1 MNEKIVNLF
10 LQFWNK
16 WLKYRYGDPVFR
28 FARLLVISG
37 ITLMTPGGLWWLV
50 VALEIRPKFLPASLT
65 LSIGPETV
73 TYAGIV
79 LSGAGVLLG
88 IWGVRRVRK
97 ARSSCLVYLRGMP
110 GMHDQPPTKDLSPK
124 YRYGEVTHLDLDT
137 HDQNPEKAL
146 KHIEMIGQMFD
157 EKILSMNLEAPYI
170 VFAGLAPVPLL
181 YAAGV
186 RLSTRQNQRV
196 MDYNRFEQKWH
207 MLDELDDG
215 ERVTITYPQ
224 RLIGADIAFVLPF
237 TINIAESQ
245 IPASLKDKIVWVRLD
260 NAGPRTDAISSD
272 EKLKSILRTVHDAI
286 RNLRSRQG
294 YEHVEKVHLFI
305 GAQASTVFKLGT
317 EYQPNAYPEICV
329 YHFQG
334 GEGRYTWGI
343 SISDGQFRIL
353 SMYQIKSIF

>member
-1 MNEKIVNLF
+1 MNEKIIKLF
-10 LQFWNK
+10 WQFWNQ
-16 WLKYRYGDPVFR
+16 WLKYRSVDPIVG
-28 FARLLVISG
+28 FARLPV
-37 ITLMTPGGLWWLV
+37 TLGVGLMAPGGLWWLAV
-50 VALEIRPKFLPASLT
+50 TLEIRPKILPASFT
-65 LSIGPETV
+65 LNFGPETV
-73 TYAGIV
+73 TYTGVV
-79 LSGAGVLLG
+79 LSVVGVLLG

-97 ARSSCLVYLRGMP
+97 TRSSCLVYLRGLS
-110 GMHDQPPTKDLSPK
+110 GMHDQPPTKDLPPK
-124 YRYGEVTHLDLDT
+124 YRYGEVTHLSLDT
-137 HDQNPEKAL
+137 HNQDTEKAL
-146 KHIEMIGQMFD
+146 KHIEMFGQMFD

-224 RLIGADIAFVLPF
+224 GLIGADIAFVLPF

-245 IPASLKDKIVWVRLD
+245 IPASLKDKIVWVRLH

-353 SMYQIKSIF
+353 SM